1 MVYLL
6 FLAERNAKLCPLDVK
21 KSGNYCKNVKHVYD
35 TALICRYNMK
45 GFSTFQASQGLQ
57 FPVFEIFLKSL
68 PDAP

>member
-6 FLAERNAKLCPLDVK
+6 FLAERNTKLCPLDVK
-21 KSGNYCKNVKHVYD
+21 KSGKYVKHVYD
-35 TALICRYNMK
+35 TALICRYNLR

-57 FPVFEIFLKSL
+57 FPVFEISLKSF